1 MANQRHVARLKGSVE
16 AWNAWRTA
24 PATRAEVPDLQG
36 ASLVGANL
44 KKVQLAGA
52 NLQGIDLTEA
62 DLGGADLNAA
72 DLRKAK
78 LTGTILCDTTI
89 RAANLSEADL
99 SGADLRRADL
109 SGSNLILT
117 DLTGANAAG
126 ADLRATSLSGAVLKD
141 CRLGGANLTE
151 AGLYGCSLAGS
162 DLEACNLSGADL
174 AEADL
179 TGANLAN
186 ANLVK
191 ADLVGADVREAIASG
206 CSFGANDL
214 SKTKGLAEMIHLGP
228 SSIATTT
235 LMRTAEGLGDDPARR
250 AQIEVFLRGCGVED
264 QWLRQFESLINEP
277 AEFHPCFITHSSAD
291 RPFARR
297 VHDTLQARGIRCWFA
312 WRPLAPEPGFEHG
325 LRRPA
330 PLPVRVL
337 LCCSA
342 ASLASW
348 WIEKELDDALETE
361 KRLRKRYAINVASFI
376 SVALDGALAAW
387 KNSRAAVTRERLAAD
402 FTGWEQNSARFDE
415 QVDRVVQALRAVT
428 KTPSGKS

>member
-36 ASLVGANL
+36 ASLVGAHL

-52 NLQGIDLTEA
+52 NLQGVDFTEA
-62 DLGGADLNAA
+62 DLGGGDLNGA

-78 LTGTILCDTTI
+78 LTGTILSDATI

-99 SGADLRRADL
+99 SGADLRRSDL

-126 ADLRATSLSGAVLKD
+126 ADLRASSLSGAVLRD
-141 CRLGGANLTE
+141 CRLAGANLTD
-151 AGLYGCSLAGS
+151 AGLYGCNLAGS

-235 LMRTAEGLGDDPARR
+235 LMRTAEGLGDDAARR

-264 QWLRQFESLINEP
+264 QWLRQFESLIGEP
-277 AEFHPCFITHSSAD
+277 AEFHPCFITHSFAD

-297 VHDTLQARGIRCWFA
+297 IHDALQARGIRCWFA
-312 WRPLAPEPGFEHG
+312 WRPAAPEPGFQH
-325 LRRPA
+325 RRPA

-342 ASLASW
+342 ASLSSW

-361 KRLRKRYAINVASFI
+361 KRLRKRYAIKVVSLI
-376 SVALDGALAAW
+376 SVALDGSLAAW

-402 FTGWEQNSARFDE
+402 FTGWEKGGPGFDE
-415 QVDRVVQALRAVT
+415 QVERVVQALRAST
-428 KTPSGKS
+428 GARA